1 MPQAT
6 AYRLVPIAVF
16 LAAMSG
22 AHAAPPHQHQ
32 GKSASYSQERAACDS
47 ITSPESKAACIREA
61 GAAQQ
66 ASRAGQL
73 SSREAGSYEQ
83 NAMQR
88 CSAFRD
94 PSEQADCVG
103 RLKSDTAS
111 GSVTGG
117 GVLRET
123 ETTVPVR

>member
-1 MPQAT
+1 MPRLP

-16 LAAMSG
+16 LAAMGG
-22 AHAAPPHQHQ
+22 AHAAQPQAS
-32 GKSASYSQERAACDS
+32 KSSTYTQERAVCDS

-73 SSREAGSYEQ
+73 SSATSGAYEQ
-83 NAMQR
+83 NAVQR

-103 RLKSDTAS
+103 RLKNETTS
-111 GSVTGG
+111 GSVSGG
-117 GVLRET
+117 GVLRQT
-123 ETTVPVR
+123 ETPVTPR